1 VSRAWYPLRT
11 FPLTVASA
19 VWTPR
24 RWFSFLAPSQSAEP
38 DRWFTESPLGHERVL
53 YDDHHVPDGEHDH
66 HRRHERQC
74 HPGHREPG
82 RTTLTEVGTVTGVAK
97 TQGHLTVR
105 AVTSKPIDEV
115 TVLIQDAVTAGA
127 VGRRAGADR
136 SEGRTDADR
145 HAGAQVDAG
154 SDRDAG
160 PEADRRREVS
170 DVVHRDSAGRP
181 RCRWSHLG
189 FPV

>member
-38 DRWFTESPLGHERVL
+38 DRWFTESPLGHEHVL

-66 HRRHERQC
+66 HRRHQRQC

-115 TVLIQDAVTAGA
+115 TVLIQDAVTAAGQA
-127 VGRRAGADR
+127 LVRRAAC
-136 SEGRTDADR
+136 EGQWDVELVLIDPK
-145 HAGAQVDAG
+145 
-154 SDRDAG
+154 AG
-160 PEADRRREVS
+160 PTPTATPAPRLTPAPTETPAPRPTG
-170 DVVHRDSAGRP
+170 AGR
-181 RCRWSHLG
+181 
-189 FPV
+189 